1 MSGGVPDLRVQRYD
15 FFLNH
20 QNFSIKKS
28 LFSCIFYALL
38 IYVNTQNGLHLIIY
52 YIGRTVFAKSQEQRI
67 ELQTQEK
74 PNTPFWLVISSILL
88 FTGCAAGIL
97 FIKKT
102 EKPANSQLARR
113 EDLWDRGLF
122 TPSEIAVFLDITLQ
136 NLYSR
141 RKQLLKSVFN
151 IVGKP
156 EKFDNLLQER
166 N

>member
-1 MSGGVPDLRVQRYD
+1 MQRYD

-20 QNFSIKKS
+20 QNFSKKKS

-67 ELQTQEK
+67 ERMKRIFSTTDYEK
-74 PNTPFWLVISSILL
+74 TLIF
-88 FTGCAAGIL
+88 F
-97 FIKKT
+97 KT
-102 EKPANSQLARR
+102 TDYHEGRLEGS
-113 EDLWDRGLF
+113 W
-122 TPSEIAVFLDITLQ
+122 SAVFLDITLQ

-156 EKFDNLLQER
+156 EKFDNLLQEQ